1 MFGTFAFLQPTT
13 FVFPLSFHTT
23 FSKLDKIGPDM
34 AGNSDRIVSGVL
46 VKIKSSNNRYTTLDE
61 LKLWNLDDQIE
72 DNKNKWIIQN
82 KGWRDGEIEDEFI
95 EPLPE
100 VCSILF
106 SP

>member
-1 MFGTFAFLQPTT
+1 MT
-13 FVFPLSFHTT
+13 
-23 FSKLDKIGPDM
+23 
-34 AGNSDRIVSGVL
+34 GNSDRIVSGVL